1 MVVGKTGEKMS
12 INIKVFV
19 DGEEINVP
27 QSSTEETFDIL
38 NSEDR
43 KQAVIEWLE
52 RINEKFLTW
61 RFNRDA
67 IERLSDAEKELFDK
81 VMTAYYYADNENEAN
96 ELLRRLNETL
106 GTTVVEQVEK
116 GWCDDLIERIRKS
129 ENVKVVM
136 T

>member
-1 MVVGKTGEKMS
+1 MS
-12 INIKVFV
+12 MNIKVFV

-27 QSSTEETFDIL
+27 QSSTEDTFNIL

-67 IERLSDAEKELFDK
+67 IERLSDAEEELFDQ
-81 VMTAYYYADNENEAN
+81 VMTAYYYVDDEEKAN
-96 ELLRRLNETL
+96 ELLRHLNETL
-106 GTTVVEQVEK
+106 GTVVVEQVEK
-116 GWCDDLIERIRKS
+116 GWYDDLIERIRKS

>member
-12 INIKVFV
+12 MNIKVFV

-96 ELLRRLNETL
+96 ELFRRLNETL

>member
-1 MVVGKTGEKMS
+1 MS
-12 INIKVFV
+12 MNIKVFV
-19 DGEEINVP
+19 DGEEVNVP
-27 QSSTEETFDIL
+27 QSSTEDTFNII

-67 IERLSDAEKELFDK
+67 IERLSDAEKELFDQ
-81 VMTAYYYADNENEAN
+81 VMTAYYYVDDEEKAN
-96 ELLRRLNETL
+96 ELLLHLNETL
-106 GTTVVEQVEK
+106 GTVVVEQVEK
-116 GWCDDLIERIRKS
+116 GLFDDLIERIRKS

>member
-1 MVVGKTGEKMS
+1 MS
-12 INIKVFV
+12 LNVKVFV
-19 DGEEINVP
+19 DGEQVDVP
-27 QSSTEETFDIL
+27 QSSTEDTFNII

-52 RINEKFLTW
+52 RINEKYLTW
-61 RFNRDA
+61 RFNQDA
-67 IERLSDAEKELFDK
+67 IERLSDAEKELFDQ
-81 VMTAYYYADNENEAN
+81 VMTAYYYVDDEEKAN
-96 ELLRRLNETL
+96 ELLRHLNETL
-106 GTTVVEQVEK
+106 GTVVVEQVEK

>member
-1 MVVGKTGEKMS
+1 MS
-12 INIKVFV
+12 MNIKVFV
-19 DGEEINVP
+19 DGEEVNVP
-27 QSSTEETFDIL
+27 QSSTEETFNIL

-67 IERLSDAEKELFDK
+67 IERLSDAEKELFDQ
-81 VMTAYYYADNENEAN
+81 VMTAYYYVDDEEKAN
-96 ELLRRLNETL
+96 ELLRHLNETL
-106 GTTVVEQVEK
+106 GTVVVEQVEK

-129 ENVKVVM
+129 ENVKVKMV
-136 T
+136 

>member
-1 MVVGKTGEKMS
+1 MVVGKTEDKMS
-12 INIKVFV
+12 LNIKVFV
-19 DGEEINVP
+19 DGEEVNVP
-27 QSSTEETFDIL
+27 QSSTEDTLDII
-38 NSEDR
+38 NSADR

-67 IERLSDAEKELFDK
+67 IERLSDAEKELFDR
-81 VMTAYYYADNENEAN
+81 VMTAYYYTNNENEAN
-96 ELLRRLNETL
+96 ELLRRLNDIL
-106 GTTVVEQVEK
+106 GTVVVELVEK

-136 T
+136 V

>member
-1 MVVGKTGEKMS
+1 MS
-12 INIKVFV
+12 MNIKVFI
-19 DGEEINVP
+19 DGEEVNVP
-27 QSSTEETFDIL
+27 QSSTEDTLDIL

-61 RFNRDA
+61 RFDRDA
-67 IERLSDAEKELFDK
+67 IERLSDAEKELFDR
-81 VMTAYYYADNENEAN
+81 VMTAYYYTVDENEAN
-96 ELLRRLNETL
+96 SLLRRLNETL

>member
-12 INIKVFV
+12 MNIKVFV

>member
-1 MVVGKTGEKMS
+1 MVVGKMGEKMS
-12 INIKVFV
+12 MNIKVFV

-61 RFNRDA
+61 RLNRDA
-67 IERLSDAEKELFDK
+67 IERLSDAEKELLDK
-81 VMTAYYYADNENEAN
+81 VMTAYFCAGDENEVN
-96 ELLRRLNETL
+96 ELFRHLNETL
-106 GTTVVEQVEK
+106 GTVVVEHVEE

-136 T
+136 V

>member
-1 MVVGKTGEKMS
+1 MS
-12 INIKVFV
+12 MNIKVFV
-19 DGEEINVP
+19 DGEEVNVP

-38 NSEDR
+38 NSKDR

-52 RINEKFLTW
+52 KTNEKYLTW

-67 IERLSDAEKELFDK
+67 IERLSDAGKELFDR
-81 VMTAYYYADNENEAN
+81 VMTAYYYTVDENEAN

-116 GWCDDLIERIRKS
+116 GWCDDLIERIRNS
-129 ENVKVVM
+129 QNVKVVM
-136 T
+136 V

>member
-1 MVVGKTGEKMS
+1 MVVGKTEDKMS
-12 INIKVFV
+12 LNIKVFV
-19 DGEEINVP
+19 DGEEVNVP
-27 QSSTEETFDIL
+27 QSSTEDTLDII

-52 RINEKFLTW
+52 RINKKFLTW

-67 IERLSDAEKELFDK
+67 IERLSDAEKELFDR
-81 VMTAYYYADNENEAN
+81 VMTAYYYTNNENEAN
-96 ELLRRLNETL
+96 ELLRRLNDIL
-106 GTTVVEQVEK
+106 GTVVIELVEK

-136 T
+136 V

>member
-1 MVVGKTGEKMS
+1 MVVGKTEDKMS
-12 INIKVFV
+12 LNIKVFV
-19 DGEEINVP
+19 DGEEVNVP
-27 QSSTEETFDIL
+27 QSSTDDTLDII

-52 RINEKFLTW
+52 RINKKFLTW

-67 IERLSDAEKELFDK
+67 IKRLSDAEKELFDR
-81 VMTAYYYADNENEAN
+81 VMTAYYYTNDESEAN
-96 ELLRRLNETL
+96 ELLRRLNDIL
-106 GTTVVEQVEK
+106 GTVVVELVEK

-136 T
+136 V

>member
-1 MVVGKTGEKMS
+1 M
-12 INIKVFV
+12 NIKVFV

-27 QSSTEETFDIL
+27 QSTTEETFDII

-52 RINEKFLTW
+52 KRNEKFLTW

-81 VMTAYYYADNENEAN
+81 VMTAYYYAGSEDEVNK
-96 ELLRRLNETL
+96 LFHHLNETL
-106 GTTVVEQVEK
+106 GTVVVEPVEK
-116 GWCDDLIERIRKS
+116 GWFDDLIERIRKS

-136 T
+136 V

>member
-1 MVVGKTGEKMS
+1 MS
-12 INIKVFV
+12 MNIKVFV

-27 QSSTEETFDIL
+27 QSTTEETFDII

-52 RINEKFLTW
+52 KRNEKFLTW

-81 VMTAYYYADNENEAN
+81 VMTAYYYADSEDEVNK
-96 ELLRRLNETL
+96 LFHHLNETL
-106 GTTVVEQVEK
+106 GTVVVEPVEK
-116 GWCDDLIERIRKS
+116 GWYDDLIERIRKS

-136 T
+136 V

>member
-1 MVVGKTGEKMS
+1 MS
-12 INIKVFV
+12 MNIKVFV

-61 RFNRDA
+61 RLNRDA
-67 IERLSDAEKELFDK
+67 IERLSDAEKELLDK
-81 VMTAYYYADNENEAN
+81 VMTAYFYAGNENEVN
-96 ELLRRLNETL
+96 ELFRHLNETL
-106 GTTVVEQVEK
+106 GTVVVEHVEE

-136 T
+136 V

>member
-1 MVVGKTGEKMS
+1 MS
-12 INIKVFV
+12 MNIKVFI
-19 DGEEINVP
+19 DGEEVNVP

-61 RFNRDA
+61 RFDRDA
-67 IERLSDAEKELFDK
+67 IERLSDAEKELFDR
-81 VMTAYYYADNENEAN
+81 VMTAYYYTVDENEAN
-96 ELLRRLNETL
+96 SLLRRLNETL

>member
-1 MVVGKTGEKMS
+1 MS
-12 INIKVFV
+12 MNIKVFV

-27 QSSTEETFDIL
+27 QSSTEETFDII

-61 RFNRDA
+61 RLNRDA
-67 IERLSDAEKELFDK
+67 IERLSDAEKELLDK
-81 VMTAYYYADNENEAN
+81 VMTAYFYAGDENEVN
-96 ELLRRLNETL
+96 ELFRHLNETL
-106 GTTVVEQVEK
+106 GTVVVEHVEE

-136 T
+136 V

>member
-12 INIKVFV
+12 MNIKVFI
-19 DGEEINVP
+19 DGEEVNVP

-61 RFNRDA
+61 RFDRDA
-67 IERLSDAEKELFDK
+67 IERLSDAEKELFDR
-81 VMTAYYYADNENEAN
+81 VMTAYYYTVDENEAN
-96 ELLRRLNETL
+96 SLLRRLNETL

-136 T
+136 V

>member
-1 MVVGKTGEKMS
+1 MS
-12 INIKVFV
+12 MNIKVFV
-19 DGEEINVP
+19 DGEQVDVP
-27 QSSTEETFDIL
+27 QSSTEDTFNIL

-67 IERLSDAEKELFDK
+67 IERLSDAEKELFDQ
-81 VMTAYYYADNENEAN
+81 VMTAYYYVDDEEKAN
-96 ELLRRLNETL
+96 ELLRHLNETL
-106 GTTVVEQVEK
+106 GTVVVEQVEK

-129 ENVKVVM
+129 QNVKVVM
-136 T
+136 A

>member
-1 MVVGKTGEKMS
+1 MS
-12 INIKVFV
+12 MNIKVFV

-27 QSSTEETFDIL
+27 QSSTEETFDII

-61 RFNRDA
+61 RLNRDA
-67 IERLSDAEKELFDK
+67 IERLSDAEKELLDK
-81 VMTAYYYADNENEAN
+81 VMTAYFYAGNENEVN
-96 ELLRRLNETL
+96 ELFRHLNETL
-106 GTTVVEQVEK
+106 GTVVVEHVEE
-116 GWCDDLIERIRKS
+116 GLYDDLIERIRKS

-136 T
+136 V

>member
-12 INIKVFV
+12 MNIKVFV

-61 RFNRDA
+61 RFDRDA

-81 VMTAYYYADNENEAN
+81 VMTAYYYADSENEAN

-116 GWCDDLIERIRKS
+116 GWCDDLIDRIRKS

>member
-1 MVVGKTGEKMS
+1 MVVGKTEDKMS
-12 INIKVFV
+12 LNIKVFV
-19 DGEEINVP
+19 DGEEVNVP
-27 QSSTEETFDIL
+27 QSSTDDTLDII

-67 IERLSDAEKELFDK
+67 IKRLSDAEKELFDR
-81 VMTAYYYADNENEAN
+81 VMTAYYYTNDESEAN
-96 ELLRRLNETL
+96 ELLRHLNETL
-106 GTTVVEQVEK
+106 GTVVVELVEK

-136 T
+136 V

>member
-1 MVVGKTGEKMS
+1 MS
-12 INIKVFV
+12 MNIKVFV

-61 RFNRDA
+61 RLNRDA
-67 IERLSDAEKELFDK
+67 IERLSDAEKELLDK
-81 VMTAYYYADNENEAN
+81 VMTAYFYAGDENEVN
-96 ELLRRLNETL
+96 ELFRHLNETL
-106 GTTVVEQVEK
+106 GTVVVEHVEE

-136 T
+136 V

>member
-1 MVVGKTGEKMS
+1 MS
-12 INIKVFV
+12 MNIKVFV

-27 QSSTEETFDIL
+27 QSSTEDTFDII

-43 KQAVIEWLE
+43 KQAVLQWLE
-52 RINEKFLTW
+52 RINEKYMTW

-67 IERLSDAEKELFDK
+67 IERLSDAEKELFDQ
-81 VMTAYYYADNENEAN
+81 VMTAYYYVDDEEKAN
-96 ELLRRLNETL
+96 ELLRHLNETL
-106 GTTVVEQVEK
+106 GTVVVEQVEK
-116 GWCDDLIERIRKS
+116 GLFDDLIERIRKS

>member
-1 MVVGKTGEKMS
+1 MS
-12 INIKVFV
+12 MNIKVFV

-52 RINEKFLTW
+52 RINEKLLTW

-81 VMTAYYYADNENEAN
+81 VMTAYCYADNENEVN
-96 ELLRRLNETL
+96 ELFRHLNETL

>member
-1 MVVGKTGEKMS
+1 MS
-12 INIKVFV
+12 MNIKVFI
-19 DGEEINVP
+19 DGEEVNVP
-27 QSSTEETFDIL
+27 QSSTEDTLDIL

-61 RFNRDA
+61 RFDRDA
-67 IERLSDAEKELFDK
+67 IERLSDAEKELFDQC
-81 VMTAYYYADNENEAN
+81 MTAYYYTVNENEAN

>member
-1 MVVGKTGEKMS
+1 MS
-12 INIKVFV
+12 MNIKVFV

-52 RINEKFLTW
+52 KINEKFLTW
-61 RFNRDA
+61 RINRDA
-67 IERLSDAEKELFDK
+67 VERLSDAEKELFDK
-81 VMTAYYYADNENEAN
+81 VIAGYYYMEDEDKVN
-96 ELLRRLNETL
+96 ELFHHLNETL
-106 GTTVVEQVEK
+106 GTVVVEHVEK
-116 GWCDDLIERIRKS
+116 GCYDDLIERIRKS

-136 T
+136 V